1 MLFGRD
7 PVGATLQFEAQHG
20 VVKKDCGFDVGLSV
34 RKAPDPGGRIG
45 QRR

>member
-20 VVKKDCGFDVGLSV
+20 VVQQTGSV
-34 RKAPDPGGRIG
+34 DALRL
-45 QRR
+45 